1 MAEIVHVPTPSMVIL
16 APDTLHFV
24 GVVDVLNTMDEAN
37 RGGGLGVATL
47 AVSANGVALYWRSAG
62 CGKVITG
69 LPRATT
75 SVNICVSE
83 LPDELVAVKL
93 IA

>member
-1 MAEIVHVPTPSMVIL
+1 MVIL

-24 GVVDVLNTMDEAN
+24 GVVDVLNTMDEAS
-37 RGGGLGVATL
+37 RVELGVATL

>member
-24 GVVDVLNTMDEAN
+24 GVVDVLNTMDDASRVE
-37 RGGGLGVATL
+37 LGVATL
-47 AVSANGVALYWRSAG
+47 ALSANGVALYWRLTG

-83 LPDELVAVKL
+83 LPEELVAVKL
-93 IA
+93 MA